1 VFGSLAGNLREI
13 RPSYRGGMLIE
24 PRPATDPELA
34 ALVTA
39 QQRELRE
46 ADGGLDGQAT
56 ATHDDIRYLVVVT
69 AGRAVAC
76 GGLQALDADT
86 GELKRM
92 YVRPAYR
99 GRGIAR
105 QLLAALEELAFR
117 QGHTTVCL
125 ETGTYLPAA
134 IGLYRSCGYQ
144 PIPVYGEYVANPY
157 SVCFAKRLLVAA

>member
-1 VFGSLAGNLREI
+1 
-13 RPSYRGGMLIE
+13 MLIE
-24 PRPATDPELA
+24 PRPATDPEIA

-39 QQRELRE
+39 QQRELRA

-56 ATHDDIRYLVVVT
+56 VTHDDIGYLAVVVG
-69 AGRAVAC
+69 GRAIAC
-76 GGLQALDADT
+76 GGIQALDAET

-99 GRGIAR
+99 GRGVAR
-105 QLLAALEELAFR
+105 QLLAALEELALR
-117 QGHTTVCL
+117 QGHRTVCL
-125 ETGTYLPAA
+125 ETGSYLPAA

-157 SVCFAKRLLVAA
+157 SVCFAKRLPVAV

>member
-1 VFGSLAGNLREI
+1 
-13 RPSYRGGMLIE
+13 MLIE
-24 PRPATDPELA
+24 ARPATDPELA

-46 ADGGLDGQAT
+46 ADGGLEDQAT
-56 ATHDDIRYLVVVT
+56 VTHDDIRYLVAVEG
-69 AGRAVAC
+69 GRAVAC
-76 GGLQALDADT
+76 GGIQALDADT

-105 QLLAALEELAFR
+105 HLLAALEELAFR
-117 QGHTTVCL
+117 QGYSTVCL

-144 PIPVYGEYVANPY
+144 PIPVYGEYVDNPY
-157 SVCFAKRLLVAA
+157 SVCFAKRLPVAA

>member
-1 VFGSLAGNLREI
+1 
-13 RPSYRGGMLIE
+13 MLIE
-24 PRPATDPELA
+24 SRPATDPEIA

-39 QQRELRE
+39 QQRDLRA

-56 ATHDDIRYLVVVT
+56 LTQDDIHYLAAVVG
-69 AGRAVAC
+69 GRAVGC
-76 GGLQALDADT
+76 GGLQALDGDT

-105 QLLAALEELAFR
+105 QLLAALEELAFQR
-117 QGHTTVCL
+117 GHAVVCL

-134 IGLYRSCGYQ
+134 IGLYTSSGYE
-144 PIPVYGEYVANPY
+144 PIPVYGEYVGNPY
-157 SVCFAKRLLVAA
+157 SVCFAKRLPVAA

>member
-1 VFGSLAGNLREI
+1 
-13 RPSYRGGMLIE
+13 MLIE
-24 PRPATDPELA
+24 SRPATDPEID

-39 QQRELRE
+39 QQRELRT

-56 ATHDDIRYLVVVT
+56 VTHDDIRYLAVVVG
-69 AGRAVAC
+69 GRAVAC
-76 GGLQALDADT
+76 GGIQALDAGA
-86 GELKRM
+86 GEVKRM

-105 QLLAALEELAFR
+105 QLLTALEELACQHGYGEVR
-117 QGHTTVCL
+117 L

-134 IGLYRSCGYQ
+134 IALYTSSGYE

-157 SVCFAKRLLVAA
+157 SVCFAKRLRVPA